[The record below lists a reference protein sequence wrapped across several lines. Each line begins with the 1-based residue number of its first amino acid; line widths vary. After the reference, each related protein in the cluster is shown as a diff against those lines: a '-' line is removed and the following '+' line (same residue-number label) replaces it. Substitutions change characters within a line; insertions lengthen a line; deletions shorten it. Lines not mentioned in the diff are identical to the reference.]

1 MEPSLAPPSSWVLR
15 THHESDQHPGL
26 PRTAGFPEMLKPGQS
41 WANWDIGSAY
51 PDKNS
56 CPLVCE
62 TQGAEAN
69 HLIPASGMFLAF
81 SILPGKIEERKWG
94 CGRDIC

>member
-15 THHESDQHPGL
+15 THHESDQRPGL
-26 PRTAGFPEMLKPGQS
+26 PRTVGFPEMLKPGQS
-41 WANWDIGSAY
+41 WANWDIWSAY

-69 HLIPASGMFLAF
+69 HLIPSSGMFLAF
-81 SILPGKIEERKWG
+81 SILPGKIEKRNWG
-94 CGRDIC
+94 RGRDIC